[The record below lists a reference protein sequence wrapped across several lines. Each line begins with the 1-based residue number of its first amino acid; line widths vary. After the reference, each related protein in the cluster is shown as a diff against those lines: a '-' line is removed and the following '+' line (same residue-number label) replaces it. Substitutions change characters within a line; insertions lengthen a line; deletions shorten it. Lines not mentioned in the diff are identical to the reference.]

1 MTVAEFAVA
10 GQETAWRRAIE
21 RHRTSRNIFV
31 SAFGA
36 IPGIGHTDPRLHTDY
51 WPDYEKLFL
60 AEPAAP
66 PIDNLCTALKDLMQI
81 QERARENEDTRPTVM
96 AMGTALVVLKL
107 MSDVTAREI
116 DVYPMVYGEI
126 ALEARW
132 THDSSVLA
140 LCEADGGVLCLV
152 NVQGQASRMR
162 YEDASALDDFLV
174 SALRE
179 FEGVLQ
185 Q

>member
-1 MTVAEFAVA
+1 MAVAEFTVA
-10 GQETAWRRAIE
+10 GQEPAWRGAIE
-21 RHRTSRNIFV
+21 RHRTPRNIFV
-31 SAFGA
+31 SGLGA
-36 IPGIGHTDPRLHTDY
+36 ISGIGHTDPSLHTDH
-51 WPDYEKLFL
+51 WPDYEQLLLL

-81 QERARENEDTRPTVM
+81 QDRARENEDTRPTVM

-116 DVYPMVYGEI
+116 DVYSMVYGEI

-140 LCEADGGVLCLV
+140 LCEADGGGVV
-152 NVQGQASRMR
+152 SRER
-162 YEDASALDDFLV
+162 PGPSESDAIRGR
-174 SALRE
+174 LRA
-179 FEGVLQ
+179 
-185 Q
+185 